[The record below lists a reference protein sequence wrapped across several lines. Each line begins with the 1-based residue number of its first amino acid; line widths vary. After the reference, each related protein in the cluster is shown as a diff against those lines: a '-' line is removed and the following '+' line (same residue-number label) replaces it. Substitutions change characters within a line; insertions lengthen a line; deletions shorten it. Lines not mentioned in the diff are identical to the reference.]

1 MFQAQERTLAG
12 FSLITAVI
20 LLVVAFMISTPAS
33 AHGPKGVD
41 LQYEAST
48 QTLSVTITHSVKNP
62 AKHYIED
69 ISISVNGERVSQHE
83 YKSQPG
89 KDTFTLEYKVPAK
102 DGDTIKVK
110 AGCNY
115 FGSKSAELTVGK

>member
-1 MFQAQERTLAG
+1 MFQENRRPSTGLV
-12 FSLITAVI
+12 LPVAVI
-20 LLVVAFMISTPAS
+20 LCALLFLFSTTAS
-33 AHGPKGVD
+33 AHRPKRVD
-41 LQYEAST
+41 LQYESAT

-69 ISISVNGERVSQHE
+69 ISISVNGEKVSEHE
-83 YKSQPG
+83 YKSQSD
-89 KDTFTLEYKVPAK
+89 KDTFTVEYTVPAK

-115 FGSKSAELTVGK
+115 FGSKSTELTVGK